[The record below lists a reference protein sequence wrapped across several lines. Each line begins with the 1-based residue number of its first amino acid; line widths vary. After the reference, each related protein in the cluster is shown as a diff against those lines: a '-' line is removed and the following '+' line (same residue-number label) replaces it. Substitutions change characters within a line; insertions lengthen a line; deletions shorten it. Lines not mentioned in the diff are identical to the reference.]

1 MHVSVLSII
10 HYKLHILP
18 LIFNDQKGYL
28 FACKYVRH
36 EDGPEALEL
45 ELDLEVKKVE
55 GFEGGGRERGRV
67 KGEGRA
73 RKLGRM

>member
-18 LIFNDQKGYL
+18 LIFKDQKGYL

-36 EDGPEALEL
+36 ETGPEALEL
-45 ELDLEVKKVE
+45 ELDLEVNKLR
-55 GFEGGGRERGRV
+55 GLREGGERG
-67 KGEGRA
+67 EG
-73 RKLGRM
+73 